1 MRYFKKGTTKVE
13 IIDKIL
19 TLYPSLEKL
28 QAQLF
33 ALSIKELE
41 DYYEKI
47 KKGVLEP
54 WVLTH

>member
-33 ALSIKELE
+33 AFSIKELE

-54 WVLTH
+54 